1 MTTPPTSP
9 PTSSHSVPFLLKKE
23 PPRFDIETDRESFLD
38 WCDKWSAFER
48 LSGISAISD
57 APTKKQIRLDALHDA
72 LSYAT
77 LRVIRNLPLTASEK
91 QDVDKILEKLKS
103 HIQGSVNTIVWTRQ
117 FFLRRQRPNETISE
131 WLIDLIDIASKC
143 NFADC
148 CVKCEKF
155 RIRDQ
160 LVIGANDENVVKKLL
175 AVGSSL
181 TLEQAISICESEE
194 AALRDKQSLN
204 VSSHVCAIK
213 TQNKSNY
220 SAKPKSSYQKQ
231 PKTSSQCCQWCGG
244 PSWHSQDRQKC
255 PAHDKLCKKCNK
267 KGHFIKM
274 CRSKDAKMN
283 ASRSDQRISVLIA
296 STNDTITDPTPLV
309 RIRIN
314 GQKFEAMP
322 DSGANIDAL
331 GPDSLQK
338 LGFTQGDLQTS
349 TSQKTLAA
357 NGSFFES
364 LGILP
369 ATITFG
375 SESVQTT
382 FHVLSELK
390 SRPIILNW
398 KTCVDL
404 RILPADF
411 PQQQVCNAV
420 IGPTCRAVIGSK
432 HDSREDHATLSN
444 SVKPSNC
451 ECDVTLQSQ
460 TACDNVTSQRSMK
473 KETMDTDANRLR
485 ETYADVFSPEIK
497 TMEGER
503 FKIMLSSNAI
513 PHSVS
518 TPRRV
523 PLPLMEKLRCEL
535 DDLEAS
541 GIIKQITSP
550 TEWCAPIVVAS
561 KKDSAKIRLCIDFR
575 QLNQYVK
582 RERYVSPTPHELISN
597 ARLEDC
603 RFFTVVD
610 ARKGYHQ
617 IPLDEESQ
625 QFTTFITPFGRYCYL
640 KAPYGISSISEHFNR
655 RMDEALRDLPRVHHI
670 VDDILV
676 ASTSWQQHVE
686 DVNRLFQRLRERRI
700 TLNADKFTFG
710 QDSVTFAGLRL
721 SRGGFSMDP
730 ELLRAIRNFPT
741 PQSKTDVRSFFGLVN
756 QLSQHTNRITAL
768 LSPLQPLL
776 KKDNLFTW
784 DETHR
789 NAFETVCRELSS
801 NLSFV
806 AYYDPSRN
814 TRLHTDASRLNGLGF
829 ILRQQQPD
837 GSWRVVQAGSRFI
850 TATEQRY
857 AMIELELLA
866 VAWACEKCRIFL
878 EGLPHV
884 DIVTDHK
891 PLLPIMN
898 SQALDQISNP
908 RLQRL
913 RMKIQRYNYTAQWVK
928 GKDNQDADALSRY
941 PITKPTQDE
950 MVQTVGVV
958 HAIKATDPTD
968 LRLSEIHQV
977 ADSDKEYSDLKQMI
991 LNGFPSEKA
1000 QLPVHLRSYWHMHDK
1015 LSIDDDLVVCGK
1027 RLVIPLMLRKVVLN
1041 HLTRAHM
1048 GAAKTKARA
1057 REIVWWPNIDQQ
1069 IEMSTKLCTPCQDN
1083 LNSHQKEP
1091 MTSRP
1096 VPTRAFQ
1103 EVHADFCEFR
1113 GNQFLVVVDGYSG
1126 YPALYHF
1133 GSHAS
1138 AHNLVNEMRRFFC
1151 ETAVPERIF
1160 TDGGP
1165 QFTSSTFQSFLQ
1177 RWDVQHTASSPH
1189 YPASNGRA
1197 EAAVKNIKKI
1207 LRGNVRSDS
1216 TVDRDGIVEA
1226 ILIFKNTPMYDGRVP
1241 SVMVFGRPI
1250 RDSLPAHRRNFDA
1263 AWQRSVEEMEA
1274 QAERVHQRVEERY
1287 NRTSKPLPRLH
1298 LGAPVAVQNPVTKT
1312 WTRHGRIV
1320 ERMKNNDFLIKLV
1333 SGRILRRNRRFIRV
1347 RYPQLPPG
1355 SSDAGGMSVST
1366 APTETDTSAVTVAPA
1381 PATATPKRPDEQT
1394 RPRRNTA
1401 PPLRYIHEYS

>member
-1 MTTPPTSP
+1 MTTPPASP
-9 PTSSHSVPFLLKKE
+9 PTSSRSTPFLLKKE

-48 LSGISAISD
+48 LSGISALTD

-77 LRVIRNLPLTASEK
+77 LRIIRNMPLTASEK

-103 HIQGSVNTIVWTRQ
+103 HIQGSVNTVVWTRQ

-148 CVKCEKF
+148 CNKCEKF
-155 RIRDQ
+155 RLRDQ
-160 LVIGANDENVVKKLL
+160 LVIGAHDENVVKKLL

-181 TLEQAISICESEE
+181 TLDEAISICESEE
-194 AALRDKQSLN
+194 AATRDKQNLN
-204 VSSHVCAIK
+204 ATGSSSQVCAIK
-213 TQNKSNY
+213 TQNKSHYY

-231 PKTSSQCCQWCGG
+231 SKTNNQCCQWCGG

-255 PAHDKLCKKCNK
+255 PAHDKSCKKCNK
-267 KGHFIKM
+267 KGHFMKM

-283 ASRSDQRISVLIA
+283 ASHSDQRISVVIA
-296 STNDTITDPTPLV
+296 STNDTVSDSTPLV
-309 RIRIN
+309 RIKIN
-314 GQKFEAMP
+314 GQMFEAMP

-331 GPDSLQK
+331 GPDSLEK
-338 LGFTQGDLQTS
+338 LGFSQNNLQFPS
-349 TSQKTLAA
+349 SQKAIAA
-357 NGSFFES
+357 NGSAFET
-364 LGILP
+364 LGVLP

-375 SESVQTT
+375 SESVPTT

-390 SRPIILNW
+390 SRPVILSW

-411 PQQQVCNAV
+411 PRQQVCNAV
-420 IGPTCRAVIGSK
+420 IGPACRALIGSK
-432 HDSREDHATLSN
+432 HDSREDCAMQPN
-444 SVKPSNC
+444 NAQPSNN
-451 ECDVTLQSQ
+451 ECDVTLLSQ
-460 TACDNVTSQRSMK
+460 TARSQHDSSQRSMK
-473 KETMDTDANRLR
+473 QVTIDTDAQRLL
-485 ETYADVFSPEIK
+485 ETYADVFSSEIK
-497 TMEGER
+497 TMEGEP
-503 FKIMLSSNAI
+503 FKIILSSNAK

-523 PLPLMEKLRCEL
+523 PLPLMEKLRSEL
-535 DDLEAS
+535 NELEES

-582 RERYVSPTPHELISN
+582 RERYVSPTPQELISN
-597 ARLEDC
+597 ARLQDC

-625 QFTTFITPFGRYCYL
+625 PFTTFITPFGRYCYL

-670 VDDILV
+670 VDDILI
-676 ASTSWQQHVE
+676 ASSTWQQHVE
-686 DVNRLFQRLRERRI
+686 DVNRLFQRLRECRI
-700 TLNADKFTFG
+700 TLNAGKFTFG

-730 ELLRAIRNFPT
+730 ELLQAIRSFPT

-784 DETHR
+784 DETHQT
-789 NAFETVCRELSS
+789 AFETVCRELSS

-913 RMKIQRYNYTAQWVK
+913 RMKIQRYNYTAQWVR
-928 GKDNQDADALSRY
+928 GKENQDADALSRY
-941 PITKPTQDE
+941 PVAKPTQDE
-950 MVQTVGVV
+950 MVETVGVV
-958 HAIKATDPTD
+958 HAIHASEATEVTD
-968 LRLSEIHQV
+968 LRLSEIHQT
-977 ADSDKEYSDLKQMI
+977 ADNDKEYSDLKQMI

-1000 QLPVHLRSYWHMHDK
+1000 QVPVHLRSYWHMRDK
-1015 LSIDDDLVVCGK
+1015 LSIDDDLVV
-1027 RLVIPLMLRKVVLN
+1027 
-1041 HLTRAHM
+1041 
-1048 GAAKTKARA
+1048 
-1057 REIVWWPNIDQQ
+1057 
-1069 IEMSTKLCTPCQDN
+1069 
-1083 LNSHQKEP
+1083 
-1091 MTSRP
+1091 
-1096 VPTRAFQ
+1096 
-1103 EVHADFCEFR
+1103 
-1113 GNQFLVVVDGYSG
+1113 
-1126 YPALYHF
+1126 
-1133 GSHAS
+1133 
-1138 AHNLVNEMRRFFC
+1138 
-1151 ETAVPERIF
+1151 
-1160 TDGGP
+1160 
-1165 QFTSSTFQSFLQ
+1165 
-1177 RWDVQHTASSPH
+1177 
-1189 YPASNGRA
+1189 
-1197 EAAVKNIKKI
+1197 
-1207 LRGNVRSDS
+1207 
-1216 TVDRDGIVEA
+1216 
-1226 ILIFKNTPMYDGRVP
+1226 
-1241 SVMVFGRPI
+1241 
-1250 RDSLPAHRRNFDA
+1250 
-1263 AWQRSVEEMEA
+1263 
-1274 QAERVHQRVEERY
+1274 
-1287 NRTSKPLPRLH
+1287 
-1298 LGAPVAVQNPVTKT
+1298 
-1312 WTRHGRIV
+1312 
-1320 ERMKNNDFLIKLV
+1320 
-1333 SGRILRRNRRFIRV
+1333 
-1347 RYPQLPPG
+1347 
-1355 SSDAGGMSVST
+1355 
-1366 APTETDTSAVTVAPA
+1366 
-1381 PATATPKRPDEQT
+1381 
-1394 RPRRNTA
+1394 
-1401 PPLRYIHEYS
+1401 